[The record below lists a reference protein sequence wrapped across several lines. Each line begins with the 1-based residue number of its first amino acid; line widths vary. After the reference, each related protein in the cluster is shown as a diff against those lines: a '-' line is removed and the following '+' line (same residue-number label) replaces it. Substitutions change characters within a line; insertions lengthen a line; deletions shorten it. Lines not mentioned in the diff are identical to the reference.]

1 MVKKKIDN
9 RIRVMIENGV
19 KLGHRTMF
27 IIIGDKGRDQVPI
40 LYDILTKSTVKSRPS
55 VLWCYKNKDEAI
67 SKYVTIFKAQV
78 FLVLHYLIIC
88 CPLFKSWQETC
99 QENSSRK
106 D

>member
-27 IIIGDKGRDQVPI
+27 VIIGDKARDQVPI
-40 LYDILTKSTVKSRPS
+40 LYDILIKSTVKARPT

-67 SKYVTIFKAQV
+67 SKYVMAQFFFNIHCSCLPYNV
-78 FLVLHYLIIC
+78 SVMVRSV
-88 CPLFKSWQETC
+88 PRKSLMVKWT
-99 QENSSRK
+99 
-106 D
+106 